1 MQTPSGVANAPRETE
16 VNQRSFEFGAGMQ
29 ADAAQPF
36 FGAADGGEVLRVV
49 PTTEAQRE
57 IWLADRLGDEA
68 SLAYNESASLHF
80 EGTLDAAALA
90 AALSALGE
98 RHEAL
103 RSTVGADGTELWV
116 SSGRPLEA
124 RLVDLSGLGEGEQE
138 QAVAAERARAVET
151 RFDLAAGPLARA
163 VLMRRGALRHELMIT
178 AHHVVC
184 DGWSLGVLATELMSL
199 YRAFAEGQPSFLEDA
214 PRYSD
219 HALAQRTPEALA
231 QQGEDERWWVGLY
244 DRSIPTLDL
253 PVDRARTGAHRG
265 FTSLREDH
273 VLDAALTD
281 AVKRLGA
288 QHNASLFATLFS
300 AFSLLLAR
308 VAATDDLVVG
318 VPAAGQPVAGTPG
331 LVGHC
336 VNILPIRVAVD
347 PARSVAAQL
356 ADTRGRV
363 LDAYDHQSVTF
374 GSLLKKLQ
382 VERDPARLP
391 LVSVLFN
398 LDAAIPPE
406 SLSDAAL
413 RVHVVGNPRH
423 AENFELFVN
432 VVPADGGLRVECQ
445 YNTGLF
451 DATTVRRWLD
461 AFETLLRAMARDPAR
476 PLGELEAIGAGQ
488 AQALRALQP
497 APTPLAPAE
506 RMHSAF
512 ERQARATP
520 ARAAL
525 RMGDDRLSYG
535 ELDAQANR
543 LAHALRARGIGRG
556 ERVGLC
562 VNRGLDMVV
571 SMLAVMKSGAT
582 YVPLDPGFPPSRLAY
597 YAEDAR
603 LALLVTESSIAT
615 APTAW
620 RDDAAGRVLVLD
632 RDADWRQQPAEP
644 LEAGPQ
650 DAQAQ
655 DAAYVIYTSGSTGRP
670 KGVSVPH
677 RAVANFLASMA
688 REPGIAADDRLA
700 AVTTLSFD
708 IAVLE
713 LILPLTV
720 GAECVVVPREAA
732 MDGNRLCALLRECGA
747 TMMQATPGMW
757 RVLLDTDWQG
767 GPGFKALVGGESC
780 PPDLAHAMLGRCGE
794 VWNMYGPTE
803 TTVWSTLWRVDAAR
817 VARTGVSIGRP
828 IANTQVWIVD
838 ERMQPCPIGV
848 PGEICIGGQ
857 GVALGYLDRPEL
869 TAERFVADELGG
881 AGGLLYRTGDRGRW
895 RNDGL
900 LEHLGRLD
908 FQVKVRGYRIELGE
922 IEAACNEFAGV
933 AASVVTAREDRP
945 GDVRLVAYVTMATGA
960 ALDKAALKAH
970 LRERLPEY
978 MLPQHFVA
986 LDALP
991 LLPNGKVDRKALPA
1005 PTLGRA
1011 HEAVETS
1018 VHVAPRTELEHTVL
1032 AAMEAVLNLP
1042 GLSMR
1047 DDFFAL
1053 GGHSLLAARLA
1064 SRLSRDVDAGVS
1076 LRTLFEAPTA
1086 EKLVAAIERAR
1097 AGGAVRRAP
1106 IAHDP
1111 SRRSAPLTP
1120 MQERIRF
1127 IEELHPGRV
1136 VYNTP
1141 SAHRLTGPMDRAKF
1155 EQAVQAMVAVQP
1167 ALRTVIAATA
1177 DGTAFEQRVLDDLDV
1192 ALPFEDLSALPA
1204 DRREAELMARMQAV
1218 VDTPMDIL
1226 AAPLFRTALYKLGEE
1241 EHAFFFMPHHIVWDG
1256 WSFDLLYE
1264 DLSAI
1269 YGALVAGETPA
1280 PPVPAITYLDYAHW
1294 MAAWMKGPEAARQLQ
1309 YWKNRFA
1316 NAPLPRQPKTDKP
1329 RQPGMSGEGA
1339 TEWVRFDRELTE
1351 RLRDVARVND
1361 LTLSMLAMSVYAAMM
1376 ATAIGTKAIVV
1387 GLPVRGRQAPET
1399 EGVMGFFNNLLP
1411 VQFVV
1416 DPARTLA
1423 EFLQEVKRDTL
1434 EVFEHQELPFE
1445 RLAEEPEV
1453 SSRASRFGL
1462 YQALFSFQDARERR
1476 REWGPLHQQ
1485 SILLFQKGATE
1496 DLGLWLME
1504 VPHGLEGGFTYNSD
1518 IYLPE
1523 TAAALRERYTELLRR
1538 VAAQP
1543 GISLAELVAPEGSAA
1558 GQLLRR
1564 MAGDDE
1570 AAAPVAAPAA
1580 PDAAATP
1587 AAPVSEAAALSKFA
1601 SDNERALAKIWAGL
1615 LDVDVGHIAP
1625 ADNFFDL
1632 GGNSLLA
1639 MRAVEFSGRTLGFR
1653 IDARRYFYE
1662 SLAQLANEQAAAPAA
1677 APAATAAARTSESR
1691 GLLKRVFGS
1700 FGGKGVK

>member
-1 MQTPSGVANAPRETE
+1 
-16 VNQRSFEFGAGMQ
+16 VNQRSFEFGAGAQ
-29 ADAAQPF
+29 SDAAQPL

-80 EGTLDAAALA
+80 DGMLDESALA
-90 AALSALGE
+90 AALRVLGE

-116 SSGRPLEA
+116 SSGRPLAA
-124 RLVDLSGLGEGEQE
+124 RLVDLSALGEAERA
-138 QAVAAERARAVET
+138 QALAAERARAVET
-151 RFDLAAGPLARA
+151 RFDLPAGPLMRA
-163 VLMRRGALRHELMIT
+163 VLMRSSALQHELMIT
-178 AHHVVC
+178 AHHIVC
-184 DGWSLGVLATELMSL
+184 DGWSLGVLAHELMAL
-199 YRAFAEGQPSFLEDA
+199 YRAFAAGQPSFLEDA
-214 PRYSD
+214 PRFSD

-231 QQGEDERWWVGLY
+231 QQAEDERWWVGVY
-244 DRSIPTLDL
+244 DRAVPTLDL

-265 FTSLREDH
+265 FASLREDH
-273 VLDAALTD
+273 LLDAALAD

-288 QHNASLFATLFS
+288 QHNASLFATLFC
-300 AFSLLLAR
+300 AFSVLLAR
-308 VAATDDLVVG
+308 VAATDDLVIG

-347 PARSVAAQL
+347 PAGSAAAQL
-356 ADTRGRV
+356 ALARGLV

-398 LDAAIPPE
+398 LDAAIAPE
-406 SLSDAAL
+406 ALSDADL
-413 RVHVVGNPRH
+413 RVRVVGNPRH

-432 VVPADGGLRVECQ
+432 IVPADGGLRIECQ

-451 DATTVRRWLD
+451 DAATVRRWLG
-461 AFETLLRAMARDPAR
+461 AYETLLRAMARDPAVAV
-476 PLGELEAIGAGQ
+476 GALEAIDAGQ

-497 APTPLAPAE
+497 APTVVDAAE

-520 ARAAL
+520 ERAAL
-525 RMGDDRLSYG
+525 RLGEFRLTYR

-562 VNRGLDMVV
+562 VNRGLEMVV
-571 SMLAVMKSGAT
+571 SMLAVMKAGAT
-582 YVPLDPGFPPSRLAY
+582 YVPLDPGFPPARLAY

-603 LALLVTESSIAT
+603 LALLVTESTIEA
-615 APTAW
+615 APLAW
-620 RDDAAGRVLVLD
+620 RPDAAARVLLLDRDDA
-632 RDADWRQQPAEP
+632 WRRQPAEP
-644 LEAGPQ
+644 LEPGPL
-650 DAQAQ
+650 DALPE

-670 KGVSVPH
+670 KGVAVPH
-677 RAVANFLASMA
+677 RAVANFLASMV

-713 LILPLTV
+713 LLLPLAV
-720 GAECVVVPREAA
+720 GAECVVVPRETA
-732 MDGNRLCALLRECGA
+732 MDGNRLCALLRESGA

-767 GPGFKALVGGESC
+767 GAGFKALVGGESC
-780 PPDLAHAMLGRCGE
+780 PPDLAHAMLERCGE

-803 TTVWSTLWRVDAAR
+803 TTVWSTAWRIDPAR
-817 VARTGVSIGRP
+817 MARTGISIGRP
-828 IANTQVWIVD
+828 IANTQVWVLD
-838 ERMQPCPIGV
+838 ERLQPCPIGV

-857 GVALGYLDRPEL
+857 GVALGYLDRPDL
-869 TAERFVADELGG
+869 TAERFVADRLGD
-881 AGGLLYRTGDRGRW
+881 GGPMYRTGDRGRW

-922 IEAACNEFAGV
+922 IEASCSEFPGV
-933 AASVVTAREDRP
+933 TSSVVTAREDRP
-945 GDVRLVAYVTMATGA
+945 GDVRLVAYVTMAAAG

-1005 PTLGRA
+1005 PGIARSAEAAEAAETIA
-1011 HEAVETS
+1011 HVVPQTD
-1018 VHVAPRTELEHTVL
+1018 LERTVL
-1032 AAMEAVLNLP
+1032 GAMEALLNLP

-1064 SRLSRDVDAGVS
+1064 SRLSRELGATVS

-1097 AGGAVRRAP
+1097 AGGAVRRVP

-1111 SRRSAPLTP
+1111 KRRSAPLTP

-1155 EQAVQAMVAVQP
+1155 EQAVRAMVALQP
-1167 ALRTVIAATA
+1167 ALRTVIVATA
-1177 DGTAFEQRVLDDLDV
+1177 DGTGFEQQVLDTLDV
-1192 ALPFEDLSALPA
+1192 ALPFEDLSTLPA
-1204 DRREAELMARMQAV
+1204 DRREAELMARMQAI

-1264 DLSAI
+1264 DLAAI
-1269 YGALVAGETPA
+1269 YGALAAGATPA
-1280 PPVPAITYLDYAHW
+1280 PPQPAITYLDYACW
-1294 MAAWMKGPEAARQLQ
+1294 MAEWMKGPEAARQLQ

-1316 NAPLPRQPKTDKP
+1316 NAPLPRQPNTDKP

-1339 TEWVRFDRELTE
+1339 TEWVHFDRELTE

-1376 ATAIGTKAIVV
+1376 ACAIGANAIVV

-1416 DPARTLA
+1416 DPAQALGA
-1423 EFLQEVKRDTL
+1423 FLQGVKRDTL

-1445 RLAEEPEV
+1445 RIAEEPEV

-1476 REWGPLHQQ
+1476 RDWGPLRQQ
-1485 SILLFQKGATE
+1485 AILLFQKGATE

-1504 VPHGLEGGFTYNSD
+1504 VPAGLEGGFTYNSD

-1543 GISLAELVAPEGSAA
+1543 AITLAELVAPEGSAA
-1558 GQLLRR
+1558 AQYLRR
-1564 MAGDDE
+1564 MADE
-1570 AAAPVAAPAA
+1570 EARPAAAVEDATAAAAVAAN
-1580 PDAAATP
+1580 DAATP
-1587 AAPVSEAAALSKFA
+1587 AATPASDADPLSKFA

-1625 ADNFFDL
+1625 GDNFFDL

-1677 APAATAAARTSESR
+1677 AAPAAPARTGESR
-1691 GLLKRVFGS
+1691 GLLKRVFG
-1700 FGGKGVK
+1700 FGAKGVK